1 LDTKDGKNREEKNF
15 TMKRFV
21 FLRSWLN
28 AVRVIKL
35 NKNQLGVLDST
46 ENNKNNIHRYIMHD
60 LRKGPTSTVRILKCM
75 AKIHAKLGCTVSKI
89 CISKDN
95 LLCNPLKKT

>member
-1 LDTKDGKNREEKNF
+1 L
-15 TMKRFV
+15 
-21 FLRSWLN
+21 LN

-35 NKNQLGVLDST
+35 NKIQLGVLDST
-46 ENNKNNIHRYIMHD
+46 ENNKNNIPQYIIYD
-60 LRKGPTSTVRILKCM
+60 LRKGSNSTVRILKCM

-95 LLCNPLKKT
+95 LLFNPLKKRFHFK